1 MLLRQKVYYYTDRQ
15 KALHSEGTHKLLH
28 MRGDKIMDNE
38 NKNKLSEK
46 QLVQVSG
53 GDIPN
58 FPCSYGEQI
67 CPVCGSTD
75 VQYAYDDIEDDGYGK
90 VDSEVWICH
99 SCNNHF
105 VRIAFDF

>member
-28 MRGDKIMDNE
+28 MREDKIMDNE

-46 QLVQVSG
+46 QLAQVSG

-67 CPVCGSTD
+67 CPVCGW
-75 VQYAYDDIEDDGYGK
+75 EDDPSQKRYPDMEGGANAESLNEARRKYEAKYGT
-90 VDSEVWICH
+90 E
-99 SCNNHF
+99 
-105 VRIAFDF
+105 

>member
-1 MLLRQKVYYYTDRQ
+1 MLLRQKVYYYSDRQ

-28 MRGDKIMDNE
+28 MRDDKIMDNE
-38 NKNKLSEK
+38 SKNKLSEK
-46 QLVQVSG
+46 QLAQVSG

-75 VQYAYDDIEDDGYGK
+75 VQYAYDDIGDDGYGK